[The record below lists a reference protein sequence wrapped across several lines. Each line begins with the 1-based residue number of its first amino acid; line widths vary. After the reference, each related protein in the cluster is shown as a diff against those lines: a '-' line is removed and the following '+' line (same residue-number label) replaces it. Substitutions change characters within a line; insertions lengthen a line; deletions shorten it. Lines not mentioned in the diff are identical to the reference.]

1 VERSSSSLRKLD
13 GLVRVA
19 LLRCMLQIGTP
30 TALSYHTVPVVNDW
44 MWLCINPSVNQR
56 ASPYSGVY
64 YTGTLPFV
72 QLAAEKLPV
81 LLVWFRLSFTMI

>member
-1 VERSSSSLRKLD
+1 
-13 GLVRVA
+13 
-19 LLRCMLQIGTP
+19 
-30 TALSYHTVPVVNDW
+30 VVNDW